1 MKEQRTMDHS
11 NRIRGNS
18 RLRAGHTYVV
28 SQDGYSISFTYRKV
42 DDRYVIASAIHRYGQ
57 LVRRPE
63 AVHTKED
70 PAKSVYDDL
79 DKSLSAEIKR
89 LVSQTDYLSK
99 ESVIS
104 NVLRAGTSGVEL
116 ERLVGKRE
124 SKGNTKGETPSYR
137 LQDRY
142 SYADG
147 QQNRAERLHKETGPE
162 PPIGDIRILPRDSLT
177 FPAYNFI
184 GKVEYEP
191 PSDGSTST
199 ARSLDE
205 LPMFKRAERKNPS
218 MRPGTYALASHAY
231 KEMTD
236 GKGSQRHNAQVK
248 RTS

>member
-1 MKEQRTMDHS
+1 MNNSIIRMKEQRTMDHS

-124 SKGNTKGETPSYR
+124 LSV
-137 LQDRY
+137 Q
-142 SYADG
+142 
-147 QQNRAERLHKETGPE
+147 RAKE
-162 PPIGDIRILPRDSLT
+162 L
-177 FPAYNFI
+177 
-184 GKVEYEP
+184 V
-191 PSDGSTST
+191 
-199 ARSLDE
+199 LD
-205 LPMFKRAERKNPS
+205 
-218 MRPGTYALASHAY
+218 H
-231 KEMTD
+231 
-236 GKGSQRHNAQVK
+236 
-248 RTS
+248 